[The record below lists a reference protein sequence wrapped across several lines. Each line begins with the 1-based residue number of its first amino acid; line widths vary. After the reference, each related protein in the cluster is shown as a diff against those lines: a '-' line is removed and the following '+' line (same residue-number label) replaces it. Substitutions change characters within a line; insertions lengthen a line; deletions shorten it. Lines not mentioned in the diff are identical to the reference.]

1 MKSNLKIIFL
11 CLCAFLYCGCTVDYN
26 LTITNKKKIIESITV
41 LDDNET
47 ILKYNDSVQDFL
59 NIQKQGVDALGYD
72 VNTLMDDM
80 ESGLFIQ
87 KNYKDFTSYT
97 TSEYF
102 TKLFEK
108 ANVTDVNGLFKFE
121 TSGNYYRND
130 VFTVDLSQHYLY
142 DLDKVNVNIKFYNVV
157 ESHNADKVDEAN
169 NTYTWVLDK
178 KDSYRNIV
186 FKLKDDIRYDIMF
199 KDFFNRNKVLIIV
212 IFGIILLLIYGVI
225 RFKSVIKRN
234 NSI

>member
-1 MKSNLKIIFL
+1 MKNNLKIILL
-11 CLCAFLYCGCTVDYN
+11 CLFVFLYCGCTVDYN

-41 LDDNET
+41 LDDNGT

-59 NIQKQGVDALGYD
+59 NIQKKGVEELGYE
-72 VNTLMDDM
+72 VNTLTGDL

-87 KNYKDFTSYT
+87 KDYNDFTSYT
-97 TSEYF
+97 ISEYF
-102 TKLFEK
+102 KKLFEK
-108 ANVTDVNGLFKFE
+108 ANVTYDNGLFKFE
-121 TSGNYYRND
+121 TSGEYYRND

-142 DLDKVNVNIKFYNVV
+142 NLDKVNVNIKFYNVV
-157 ESHNADKVDEAN
+157 ESHNADKVDDSN

-199 KDFFNRNKVLIIV
+199 KDFFNRNKVLLIV
-212 IFGIILLLIYGVI
+212 ICGVILLLVFGII
-225 RFKSVIKRN
+225 RFKNTIKRN